1 LISQLQQGEIS
12 VITRLGDPLYKLEL
26 SSLVPYSGLPSATF
40 HFPIGQVSVEESR
53 NEEEEKLLSVN
64 GIAKSDFLDGVLTAQ
79 YDKNNLN
86 LRYCYKDSE
95 LTLVP
100 SVSLPSNAVSIDFK
114 TRFGPSDKLSY
125 HYNFD
130 TDAWNAVYKHTVGK
144 NFKVKAGYDSEVQVV
159 WTSLWVRTLQLLC
172 SVISCGAIERM
183 NLEISLLEQRI

>member
-1 LISQLQQGEIS
+1 M
-12 VITRLGDPLYKLEL
+12 
-26 SSLVPYSGLPSATF
+26 
-40 HFPIGQVSVEESR
+40 
-53 NEEEEKLLSVN
+53 
-64 GIAKSDFLDGVLTAQ
+64 
-79 YDKNNLN
+79 LN
-86 LRYCYKDSE
+86 LKIFLGFDGLLHMLALSYDYFNNW
-95 LTLVP
+95 LVFHW
-100 SVSLPSNAVSIDFK
+100 IFK
-114 TRFGPSDKLSY
+114 KLIPPLFSY

>member
-1 LISQLQQGEIS
+1 
-12 VITRLGDPLYKLEL
+12 
-26 SSLVPYSGLPSATF
+26 
-40 HFPIGQVSVEESR
+40 VEESR